1 VEVTVTTFHHPGSDH
16 RGVLYSWSARAPLRE
31 EPPLPPL
38 PHRAFEL
45 KEVIAYN
52 RVILQEYVENHL
64 KGPNDFPKRDKAK
77 RLMHT
82 HTIEA
87 WDKKV
92 RARGKHLKA
101 IAKRCTKLR
110 IDLHR
115 MPINHLCRGPTITA
129 LTNSTRALQVATS
142 KDMAMRKE
150 AIQAKWIQMS
160 GKPNKDFLA
169 KPIGARKRIG
179 NMMIDNVKDL
189 PDLPRT
195 DDMGVILQ
203 NFVEY
208 YSKLYEHKA
217 ICPVALDRLIANL
230 TLTLDEEEAKELDEP
245 ISSKELLAAIV
256 DSPKGKSP
264 GTDRLPYECY
274 KANPNESATI
284 LAAIG
289 NLVPDKG
296 TQPQSWTQIIISVLP
311 KEADSYST
319 HKFRPISLLNTDYKL
334 VMRVWA
340 NRLGPILARKIGHHQ
355 RGFIPERDG
364 RENIINVQMIIDM
377 INAKNEEGA
386 VTFLD
391 QEKAF
396 DMVSFTTINTVFA
409 KLNWPERFRAMLST
423 TYRSNHIWAK
433 VKANGITS
441 KNDFPVNSGT
451 RQGCPL
457 SPLIYTI
464 VADLYNMSIIN
475 HKCFKG
481 HETLLG
487 QFVKISAYADDTAVH
502 LGALADIKIYRQYSL
517 ATGGVTNFH
526 KSEGVLCGTWRTSE
540 PDLGIN
546 NVKGSKYLGVITG
559 CDSTLASKAYLG
571 IWG

>member
-1 VEVTVTTFHHPGSDH
+1 MTFHHPGSDH
-16 RGVLYSWSARAPLRE
+16 RGVLYSWSAQAPLRE

-38 PHRAFEL
+38 LHRAFKL
-45 KEVIAYN
+45 KEIIAYN
-52 RVILQEYVENHL
+52 RVILQEYAENHL
-64 KGPNDFPKRDKAK
+64 KGPNDFPKWDKAK
-77 RLMHT
+77 CLMHT
-82 HTIEA
+82 HTIEV

-129 LTNSTRALQVATS
+129 LTNNTKALQIATS
-142 KDMAMRKE
+142 KE

-169 KPIGARKRIG
+169 KLIGARKRIG
-179 NMMIDNVKDL
+179 NMTIDNIKDL

-230 TLTLDEEEAKELDEP
+230 TLTLDEEEAKELNKP

-296 TQPQSWTQIIISVLP
+296 TQPQFWTQIIISVLP
-311 KEADSYST
+311 KEADSYSM
-319 HKFRPISLLNTDYKL
+319 HKFHPISLLNTDYKL

-340 NRLGPILARKIGHHQ
+340 NRLGPILAWKIGHHQ
-355 RGFIPERDG
+355 QGFIPERDG

-386 VTFLD
+386 VAFLD

-396 DMVSFTTINTVFA
+396 DMVSFTTINMVLTGRRDSRPCLA
-409 KLNWPERFRAMLST
+409 RHT
-423 TYRSNHIWAK
+423 
-433 VKANGITS
+433 GITT
-441 KNDFPVNSGT
+441 SGLRLRPMGSRPKT
-451 RQGCPL
+451 TFQ
-457 SPLIYTI
+457 S
-464 VADLYNMSIIN
+464 
-475 HKCFKG
+475 
-481 HETLLG
+481 
-487 QFVKISAYADDTAVH
+487 
-502 LGALADIKIYRQYSL
+502 
-517 ATGGVTNFH
+517 
-526 KSEGVLCGTWRTSE
+526 TWE
-540 PDLGIN
+540 PDRAAHCPHLF
-546 NVKGSKYLGVITG
+546 TQ
-559 CDSTLASKAYLG
+559 
-571 IWG
+571 